1 MKLRVQ
7 IPFFVF
13 GLILFSYGIAVAI
26 QVQHL
31 GIHPWDVLNIALY
44 EKVGFT
50 IGTWAVLVGLFL
62 VVVSFFLDKRY
73 INIGTF
79 LNALSVG
86 PLVDLF
92 LYLEWTPQSSG
103 LIGDIAVL
111 VVGIVLM
118 GIGGGM
124 YSAARIGA
132 GPRDGFMLSIS
143 DKLGTSISRVRI
155 GVESI
160 VLVIGWLL
168 GGPVFIFTFIYTFIQ
183 SPIFQFAYHLTTK
196 WVNTLS
202 TPMNQCQAPT
212 QNPCGREQ

>member
-7 IPFFVF
+7 IPFFVI
-13 GLILFSYGIAVAI
+13 GLIVFSYGIAVAI
-26 QVQHL
+26 KVQHL

-44 EKVGFT
+44 EKFGLT
-50 IGTWAVLVGLFL
+50 IGTWAVLVGLLL
-62 VVVSFFLDKRY
+62 VVVSFFLDKSY

-79 LNALSVG
+79 LNALAVG
-86 PLVDLF
+86 SLVDLF
-92 LYLEWTPQSSG
+92 LFLEWTPASSG
-103 LIGDIAVL
+103 LFSDIAVL
-111 VVGIVLM
+111 MLGVVLM

-155 GVESI
+155 GTESI

-196 WVNTLS
+196 WVHILS
-202 TPMNQCQAPT
+202 GPARTTEKAS
-212 QNPCGREQ
+212 

>member
-7 IPFFVF
+7 IPFFII

-31 GIHPWDVLNIALY
+31 GIHPWDVLNIALF
-44 EKVGFT
+44 EKYGFT

-62 VVVSFFLDKRY
+62 VVISYFLDKRY

-92 LYLEWTPQSSG
+92 LYMNWTPHPSSLTSSIFV
-103 LIGDIAVL
+103 LILG
-111 VVGIVLM
+111 VVVM
-118 GIGGGM
+118 GVGGGM

-155 GVESI
+155 VVESL
-160 VLVIGWLL
+160 VLVLGWVL

-183 SPIFQFAYHLTTK
+183 SPIFQYAYHLTTK
-196 WVNTLS
+196 WVEILS
-202 TPMNQCQAPT
+202 APLKT
-212 QNPCGREQ
+212 KEKVS